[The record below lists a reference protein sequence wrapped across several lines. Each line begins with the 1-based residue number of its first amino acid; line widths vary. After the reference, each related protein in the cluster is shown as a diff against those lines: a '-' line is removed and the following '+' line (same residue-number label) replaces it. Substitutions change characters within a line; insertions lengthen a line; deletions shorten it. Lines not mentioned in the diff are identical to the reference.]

1 MRQAIGAGRG
11 GKMPSFHID
20 LYSGRGKSEVEW
32 LNGAVVRY
40 GQKAGVKTP
49 VNKVLTDI
57 LLALTHGDLS
67 LDTYARQPEK
77 LLSQI

>member
-1 MRQAIGAGRG
+1 
-11 GKMPSFHID
+11 
-20 LYSGRGKSEVEW
+20 VEW

-49 VNKVLTDI
+49 VNRVLTAI
-57 LLALTHGDLS
+57 LVALTQGDLPLAS
-67 LDTYARQPEK
+67 YARQPEK